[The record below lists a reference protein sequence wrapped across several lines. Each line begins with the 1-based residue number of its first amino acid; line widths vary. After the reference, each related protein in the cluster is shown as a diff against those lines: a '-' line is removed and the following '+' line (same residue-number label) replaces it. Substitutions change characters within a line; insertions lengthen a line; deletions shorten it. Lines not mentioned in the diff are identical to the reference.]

1 MDVSCP
7 IRSINKIGCRGNIV
21 CTLAVVT
28 GVFVMWH
35 GRESLYVPLRISAS
49 EARELGSVTL
59 GAVDQPNGCTR
70 SLQWLC

>member
-1 MDVSCP
+1 M
-7 IRSINKIGCRGNIV
+7 

-28 GVFVMWH
+28 GAFVMWH